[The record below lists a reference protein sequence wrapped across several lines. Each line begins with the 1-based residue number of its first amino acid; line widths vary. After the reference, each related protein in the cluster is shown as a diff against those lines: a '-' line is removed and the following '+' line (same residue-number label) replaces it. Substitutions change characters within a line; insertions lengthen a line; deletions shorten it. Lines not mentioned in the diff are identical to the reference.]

1 MEDSK
6 LLQEK
11 FFPEWSI
18 DQHSSYRSPSNL
30 RRNEQAGPKIWMECK
45 ETGTGKILKNKNKV
59 RGTSFLIS
67 KHNHKFQLSK
77 GIVLAKQTVVYPYNE
92 VQFIN
97 RNEWITDTCCDMDD
111 IKLLW

>member
-1 MEDSK
+1 M
-6 LLQEK
+6 
-11 FFPEWSI
+11 I
-18 DQHSSYRSPSNL
+18 YRFNTVPIEALAIYL

-45 ETGTGKILKNKNKV
+45 ETGTGKILKNRNKV

-77 GIVLAKQTVVYPYNE
+77 GVVLAKQTVVYPYNE

-97 RNEWITDTCCDMDD
+97 RNEWITDTCCDMNDL
-111 IKLLW
+111 KLLW